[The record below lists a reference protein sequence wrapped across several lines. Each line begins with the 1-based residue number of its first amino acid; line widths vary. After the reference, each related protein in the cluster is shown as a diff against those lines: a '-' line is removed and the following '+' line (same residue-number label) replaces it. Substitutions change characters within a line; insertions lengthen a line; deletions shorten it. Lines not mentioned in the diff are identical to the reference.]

1 IRPIVL
7 WGTEVL
13 EKPSEPVINITG
25 TEVQL
30 VQDMIETMYKAPG
43 VGLAAPQVGVP
54 KRIMVTDASGGEDR
68 DRLLTILNP
77 EIVATDGEQYEEEG
91 CLSIPGFSANVTRPK
106 KVVLR
111 GIDLNGKDII
121 LEGSDLVARAFCHEL
136 DHLNGV
142 FFLDHLSF
150 VKRDMI
156 KRRIK
161 KLVRQGK
168 WERIRFRIANCEFR
182 SERRFHGNCHIR
194 GSHAAKTPRK
204 RQQDCGR
211 RHPP

>member
-1 IRPIVL
+1 MIRPIVL

-168 WERIRFRIANCEFR
+168 WE
-182 SERRFHGNCHIR
+182 
-194 GSHAAKTPRK
+194 
-204 RQQDCGR
+204 
-211 RHPP
+211 